1 MSVQAN
7 SNLFILFRFDE
18 DLSRAIK
25 MNVGAVKAVASLARK
40 MKKLVS
46 LVHVST
52 AYCHCNQQNIKV

>member
-1 MSVQAN
+1 
-7 SNLFILFRFDE
+7 
-18 DLSRAIK
+18 
-25 MNVGAVKAVASLARK
+25 MNVGAVKAVAVLARK